1 MNNQRLQFT
10 LAVLLLLGIFGLTT
24 LMLVHP
30 VTISPD
36 AKAMIEGLIGQL
48 IAVFVFV
55 SHAIFAHPTTP
66 ETPAPNGVSK

>member
-10 LAVLLLLGIFGLTT
+10 IAVLLLLGIFGLTT

-66 ETPAPNGVSK
+66 DNPAPGAK

>member
-10 LAVLLLLGIFGLTT
+10 IAVLLLIGILGLST
-24 LMLVHP
+24 LMLLHP
-30 VTISPD
+30 IMISPD
-36 AKAMIEGLIGQL
+36 AKAMLEGLIGQL

-66 ETPAPNGVSK
+66 AEPAQGAQK